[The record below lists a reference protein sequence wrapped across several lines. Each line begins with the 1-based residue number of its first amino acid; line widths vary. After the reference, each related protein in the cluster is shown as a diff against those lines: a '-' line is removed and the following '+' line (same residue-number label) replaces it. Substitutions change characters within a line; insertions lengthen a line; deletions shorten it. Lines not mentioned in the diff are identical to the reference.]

1 MRSDQ
6 IKITLCFLAML
17 LLPVLCF
24 ADNTGMGNNYYAK
37 GQYKEA
43 AASYQKLVNEGYQSA
58 EVYYNL
64 GNAYYKLGNI
74 ASAILYYE
82 KARLLSPG
90 DDDINFNIR
99 LANSKI
105 TDKVDEAPEFF
116 ISKWWNE
123 FILSFS
129 VNALGIASIL
139 FVLLGSAA
147 LILYFFAF
155 SVSRKKAS
163 FYTSILLFILGAAA
177 IVIAFSQ
184 THYFDNHKQAIIF
197 TSTVNIK
204 SGPNDKLATLFVLHE
219 GTKVNVLDANNGW
232 VKFKLG
238 NGNEGWIKLVDIK
251 EI

>member
-116 ISKWWNE
+116 IWNE

>member
-184 THYFDNHKQAIIF
+184 THYFDII
-197 TSTVNIK
+197 NK
-204 SGPNDKLATLFVLHE
+204 PLFLP
-219 GTKVNVLDANNGW
+219 AR
-232 VKFKLG
+232 
-238 NGNEGWIKLVDIK
+238 
-251 EI
+251 